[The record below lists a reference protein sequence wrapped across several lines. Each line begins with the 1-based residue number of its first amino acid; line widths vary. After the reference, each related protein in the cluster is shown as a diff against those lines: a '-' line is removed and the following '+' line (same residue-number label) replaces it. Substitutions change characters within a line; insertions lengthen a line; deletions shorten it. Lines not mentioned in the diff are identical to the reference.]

1 MIKREDK
8 NKQWL
13 VMRDTRSGKE
23 FPVTYRHTSKEKAE
37 IEAERLAKKFNA
49 KFTVF
54 ESYLKIDGR
63 V

>member
-1 MIKREDK
+1 
-8 NKQWL
+8 
-13 VMRDTRSGKE
+13 MRDTRSGKE

-54 ESYLKIDGR
+54 ESYLKIDG
-63 V
+63 